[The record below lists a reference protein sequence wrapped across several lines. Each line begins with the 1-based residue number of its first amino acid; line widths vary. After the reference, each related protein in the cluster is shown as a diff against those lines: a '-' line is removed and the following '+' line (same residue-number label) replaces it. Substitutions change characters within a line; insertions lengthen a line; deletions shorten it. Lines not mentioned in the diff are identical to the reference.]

1 MAGRSGEKVKLI
13 SYDDL
18 FKVDDS
24 QESDKIKKVDITEL
38 HDYENHPFKVM
49 DNEQMDELVESIRER
64 GILNPITVRKRD
76 NYYEIISGHRRKHAA
91 AILGLTEVLVI
102 EKELTDDEAV
112 LLMVDSNIQREEIL
126 PSERAFALK
135 MKMEALSH
143 QGTSRHH
150 DEKLSCEEVG
160 ESSGMSG
167 RQVQRY
173 IRLTELLP
181 ELLEMVDQKKL
192 PIMLAVE
199 ISFFD
204 LEIQSYILTN
214 IMLGATI
221 RAEHI
226 AEIKQLIEQD
236 SISQDIVSHVLNGSV
251 EKKSKKNLTITEKK
265 LYDYFPPEYSKKEME
280 AVIYD
285 LLEQWK
291 AQEKGDDDVEE

>member
-13 SYDDL
+13 SYEDL
-18 FKVDDS
+18 FQVDS
-24 QESDKIKKVDITEL
+24 LREITEIAIAEL
-38 HDYENHPFKVM
+38 YDYKNHPFKVL
-49 DNEQMDELVESIRER
+49 DNEQMKELKDSIREN
-64 GILNPITVRKRD
+64 GILNPVLVRRIKKG
-76 NYYEIISGHRRKHAA
+76 YEIISGHRRKHAA
-91 AILGLTEVLVI
+91 ELLGMEKIPVI
-102 EKELTDDEAV
+102 IKELTDDESTV
-112 LLMVDSNIQREEIL
+112 LMVDSNIQREEIL

-150 DEKLSCEEVG
+150 VEKLSCEEVG

-214 IMLGATI
+214 IMLGAVI

-226 AEIKQLIEQD
+226 AELKQLIEQD

-291 AQEKGDDDVEE
+291 VQEKGDDDVEE

>member
-13 SYDDL
+13 SYEDL
-18 FKVDDS
+18 FQVDS
-24 QESDKIKKVDITEL
+24 LREITEIAIAEL
-38 HDYENHPFKVM
+38 YDYKNHPFKVL
-49 DNEQMDELVESIRER
+49 DNEQMKELKDSIREN
-64 GILNPITVRKRD
+64 GILNPVLVRRIKKG
-76 NYYEIISGHRRKHAA
+76 YEIISGHRRKHAA
-91 AILGLTEVLVI
+91 ELLGMEKIPVI
-102 EKELTDDEAV
+102 IKELTDDESTV
-112 LLMVDSNIQREEIL
+112 LMVDSNIQREEIL

-135 MKMEALSH
+135 MKMDALSH

-150 DEKLSCEEVG
+150 VEKLSCEEVG

-214 IMLGATI
+214 IILGAVI

-226 AEIKQLIEQD
+226 AELKQLIEQD

-251 EKKSKKNLTITEKK
+251 EKKSKKNLTITEKR

-280 AVIYD
+280 AVIYN

>member
-13 SYDDL
+13 SYEDL
-18 FKVDDS
+18 FQVDS
-24 QESDKIKKVDITEL
+24 LREITEIAIAEL
-38 HDYENHPFKVM
+38 YDYKNHPFKVL
-49 DNEQMDELVESIRER
+49 DNEQMKELKDSIRENA
-64 GILNPITVRKRD
+64 ILNPVLVRRIKKG
-76 NYYEIISGHRRKHAA
+76 YEIISGHRRKHAA
-91 AILGLTEVLVI
+91 ELLGMEKIPVI
-102 EKELTDDEAV
+102 IKELTDDESTV
-112 LLMVDSNIQREEIL
+112 LMVDSNIQREEIL

-135 MKMEALSH
+135 MKMDALSH

-150 DEKLSCEEVG
+150 VEKLSCEEVG

-214 IMLGATI
+214 IILGAVI

-226 AEIKQLIEQD
+226 AELKQLIEQD

-280 AVIYD
+280 AVIYN

>member
-126 PSERAFALK
+126 PSERAFAN
-135 MKMEALSH
+135 
-143 QGTSRHH
+143 
-150 DEKLSCEEVG
+150 
-160 ESSGMSG
+160 
-167 RQVQRY
+167 
-173 IRLTELLP
+173 
-181 ELLEMVDQKKL
+181 
-192 PIMLAVE
+192 
-199 ISFFD
+199 
-204 LEIQSYILTN
+204 ILC
-214 IMLGATI
+214 
-221 RAEHI
+221 
-226 AEIKQLIEQD
+226 
-236 SISQDIVSHVLNGSV
+236 
-251 EKKSKKNLTITEKK
+251 
-265 LYDYFPPEYSKKEME
+265 
-280 AVIYD
+280 
-285 LLEQWK
+285 
-291 AQEKGDDDVEE
+291 

>member
-13 SYDDL
+13 SYEDL
-18 FKVDDS
+18 FQVDS
-24 QESDKIKKVDITEL
+24 LREITEIAIAEL
-38 HDYENHPFKVM
+38 YDYKNHPFKVL
-49 DNEQMDELVESIRER
+49 DNEQMKELKDSIREN
-64 GILNPITVRKRD
+64 GILNPVLVRRIKKG
-76 NYYEIISGHRRKHAA
+76 YEIISGHRRKHAA
-91 AILGLTEVLVI
+91 ELLGMEKIPVI
-102 EKELTDDEAV
+102 IKELTDDESTV
-112 LLMVDSNIQREEIL
+112 LMVDSNIQREEIL

-150 DEKLSCEEVG
+150 VEKLSCEEVG

-214 IMLGATI
+214 IMLGAVI

-226 AEIKQLIEQD
+226 AELKQLIEQD

>member
-13 SYDDL
+13 SYEDL
-18 FKVDDS
+18 FQVDS
-24 QESDKIKKVDITEL
+24 LREITEIAIAEL
-38 HDYENHPFKVM
+38 YDYKNHPFKVL
-49 DNEQMDELVESIRER
+49 DNEQMKELKDSIREN
-64 GILNPITVRKRD
+64 GILNPVLVRRIKKG
-76 NYYEIISGHRRKHAA
+76 YEIISGHRRKHAA
-91 AILGLTEVLVI
+91 ELLGMEKIPVI
-102 EKELTDDEAV
+102 IKELTDDESTV
-112 LLMVDSNIQREEIL
+112 LMVDSNIQREEIL

-150 DEKLSCEEVG
+150 VEKLSCEEVG

-214 IMLGATI
+214 IILGAVI

-226 AEIKQLIEQD
+226 AELKQLIEQD

>member
-13 SYDDL
+13 SYEDL
-18 FKVDDS
+18 FQVDS
-24 QESDKIKKVDITEL
+24 LREITEIAIAEL
-38 HDYENHPFKVM
+38 YDYKNHPFKVL
-49 DNEQMDELVESIRER
+49 DNEQMKELKDSIREN
-64 GILNPITVRKRD
+64 GILNPVLVRRIKKG
-76 NYYEIISGHRRKHAA
+76 YEIISGHRRKHAA
-91 AILGLTEVLVI
+91 ELLGMEKIPVI
-102 EKELTDDEAV
+102 IKELTDEESTV
-112 LLMVDSNIQREEIL
+112 LMVDSNIQREEIL

-150 DEKLSCEEVG
+150 VEKLSCEEVG

-192 PIMLAVE
+192 PIMIAVE

-214 IMLGATI
+214 IMLGAVI

-226 AEIKQLIEQD
+226 AELKQLIEQD

>member
-13 SYDDL
+13 SYEDL
-18 FKVDDS
+18 FQVDS
-24 QESDKIKKVDITEL
+24 LREITEIAIAEL
-38 HDYENHPFKVM
+38 YDYKNHPFKVL
-49 DNEQMDELVESIRER
+49 DNEQMKELKDSIREN
-64 GILNPITVRKRD
+64 GILNPVLVRRIKKG
-76 NYYEIISGHRRKHAA
+76 YEIISGHRRKHAA
-91 AILGLTEVLVI
+91 ELLGMEKIPVI
-102 EKELTDDEAV
+102 IKELTDDESTV
-112 LLMVDSNIQREEIL
+112 LMVDSNIQREEIL

-150 DEKLSCEEVG
+150 VEKLSCEEVG

-214 IMLGATI
+214 IILGAVV

-226 AEIKQLIEQD
+226 AELKQLIEQD
-236 SISQDIVSHVLNGSV
+236 SISQEIVSHVLNGSV

>member
-13 SYDDL
+13 SYEDL
-18 FKVDDS
+18 FQVDS
-24 QESDKIKKVDITEL
+24 LREITEIAIAEL
-38 HDYENHPFKVM
+38 YDYKNHPFKVL
-49 DNEQMDELVESIRER
+49 DNEQMKELKDSIREN
-64 GILNPITVRKRD
+64 GILNPVLVRRIKKG
-76 NYYEIISGHRRKHAA
+76 YEIISGHRRKHAA
-91 AILGLTEVLVI
+91 ELLGMEKIPVI
-102 EKELTDDEAV
+102 IKELTDDESTV
-112 LLMVDSNIQREEIL
+112 LMVDSNIQREEIL

-135 MKMEALSH
+135 MKMDALSH

-150 DEKLSCEEVG
+150 VEKLSCEEVG

-214 IMLGATI
+214 IILGAVI

-226 AEIKQLIEQD
+226 AELKQLIEQD

>member
-13 SYDDL
+13 SYEDL
-18 FKVDDS
+18 FQVDS
-24 QESDKIKKVDITEL
+24 LREITEIAIAEL
-38 HDYENHPFKVM
+38 YDYKDHPFKVL
-49 DNEQMDELVESIRER
+49 DNEQMKELKDSIREN
-64 GILNPITVRKRD
+64 GILNPVLVRRIKKG
-76 NYYEIISGHRRKHAA
+76 YEIISGHRRKHAA
-91 AILGLTEVLVI
+91 ELLGMEKIPVI
-102 EKELTDDEAV
+102 IKELTDDESTV
-112 LLMVDSNIQREEIL
+112 LMVDSNIQREEIL

-150 DEKLSCEEVG
+150 VEKLSCEEVG

-214 IMLGATI
+214 IILGAVI

-226 AEIKQLIEQD
+226 AELKQLIEQD

>member
-13 SYDDL
+13 SYEDL
-18 FKVDDS
+18 FQVDGLR
-24 QESDKIKKVDITEL
+24 EITEIAIAEL
-38 HDYENHPFKVM
+38 YDYKNHPFKVL
-49 DNEQMDELVESIRER
+49 DNEQMKELKDSIREN
-64 GILNPITVRKRD
+64 GILNPVLVRRIKKG
-76 NYYEIISGHRRKHAA
+76 YEIISGHRRKHAA
-91 AILGLTEVLVI
+91 ELLGMEKIPVI
-102 EKELTDDEAV
+102 IKELTDDESTV
-112 LLMVDSNIQREEIL
+112 LMVDSNIQREEIL

-150 DEKLSCEEVG
+150 VEKLSCEEVG

-214 IMLGATI
+214 IILGAVI

-226 AEIKQLIEQD
+226 AELKQLIEQD
-236 SISQDIVSHVLNGSV
+236 SISQDIVSHTKYFWTYRRVCEEKSV
-251 EKKSKKNLTITEKK
+251 NT
-265 LYDYFPPEYSKKEME
+265 
-280 AVIYD
+280 D
-285 LLEQWK
+285 LL
-291 AQEKGDDDVEE
+291 

>member
-13 SYDDL
+13 SYEDL
-18 FKVDDS
+18 FQVDS
-24 QESDKIKKVDITEL
+24 LREITEIAIAEL
-38 HDYENHPFKVM
+38 YDYKNHPFKVL
-49 DNEQMDELVESIRER
+49 DNEQMKELKDSIREN
-64 GILNPITVRKRD
+64 GILNPVLVRRIKKG
-76 NYYEIISGHRRKHAA
+76 YEIISGHRRKHAA
-91 AILGLTEVLVI
+91 ELLGMEKIPVI
-102 EKELTDDEAV
+102 IKELTDDESTV
-112 LLMVDSNIQREEIL
+112 LMVDSNIQREEIL

-226 AEIKQLIEQD
+226 AEIKQLIERG
-236 SISQDIVSHVLNGSV
+236 SISQDKVSHVLNESV
-251 EKKSKKNLTITEKK
+251 EKKSKKTLTITEKR
-265 LYDYFPPEYSKKEME
+265 LYDFFPPEYSKKEME

-291 AQEKGDDDVEE
+291 AQERGDDNVEK